1 MRITFDKNTKNDI
14 QKYKD
19 SLRRTKKVDGHKY
32 QNYEIDNLVKNL
44 KKSITQGLTDLED
57 HTNSIFPKECEYKA
71 VIGYGLMFALWWPF
85 IELLGMF

>member
-19 SLRRTKKVDGHKY
+19 SLRRTKKGDGHKY

-44 KKSITQGLTDLED
+44 KKSIYYY
-57 HTNSIFPKECEYKA
+57 YKNK
-71 VIGYGLMFALWWPF
+71 GT
-85 IELLGMF
+85 